1 MADQNF
7 QGGSFA
13 PKQNSGRML
22 DPALTKM
29 AAEDPEAYVA
39 HMKGAG
45 RESEL
50 DPSDHIRAATANMA
64 RKMKGYF
71 GGEE

>member
-7 QGGSFA
+7 QGGSFG
-13 PKQNSGRML
+13 PKQKPQVHL

-39 HMKGAG
+39 HMHGAG
-45 RESEL
+45 RDGEL
-50 DPSDHIRAATANMA
+50 EPMDHIRAATAGLA
-64 RKMKGYF
+64 RKLF
-71 GGEE
+71 GAGK